1 MANPDIGTYYKQYGF
16 IKGDPRASEA
26 GKKGGAARN
35 ETMMFRRALYEQ
47 LDGVI
52 SEEDKRTKAFA
63 IMEALVAMAMEGDIK
78 AIAEIARICGF
89 YAPTQVESK
98 NENMSNVAFDV
109 KRLSSDQALIIR
121 EILTSTISN

>member
-1 MANPDIGTYYKQYGF
+1 M
-16 IKGDPRASEA
+16 
-26 GKKGGAARN
+26 
-35 ETMMFRRALYEQ
+35 ET
-47 LDGVI
+47 
-52 SEEDKRTKAFA
+52 
-63 IMEALVAMAMEGDIK
+63 LVAMAMEGDIK